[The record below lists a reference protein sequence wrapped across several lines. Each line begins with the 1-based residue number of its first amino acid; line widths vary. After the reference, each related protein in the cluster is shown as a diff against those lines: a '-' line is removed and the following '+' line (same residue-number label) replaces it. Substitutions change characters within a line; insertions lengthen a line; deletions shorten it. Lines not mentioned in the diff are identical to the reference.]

1 MTNKEKRE
9 QFLNSI
15 EDDNGSWLKKARYRK
30 ENRAW
35 LRKSQHIAVRILS
48 VLDEKGMQQ
57 KELAEAMDVSPQ
69 QVSKIV
75 KGKQNLSLKT
85 ISKLEAVLGVKLFE
99 VPVPQFEM
107 EVERK
112 KIQTSISKKK
122 SIAVKSSKDLS
133 DMNMQLW
140 TPSSTKDV
148 AA

>member
-1 MTNKEKRE
+1 MSDIRKKIEEIAVEDKSGWLEKA
-9 QFLNSI
+9 
-15 EDDNGSWLKKARYRK
+15 KYRR
-30 ENRAW
+30 ENRSW
-35 LRKSQHIAVRILS
+35 LRKSQRIAVRILS

-75 KGKQNLSLKT
+75 KGKQNLTLET

-99 VPVPQFEM
+99 VPVLQFEM
-107 EVERK
+107 DVERK